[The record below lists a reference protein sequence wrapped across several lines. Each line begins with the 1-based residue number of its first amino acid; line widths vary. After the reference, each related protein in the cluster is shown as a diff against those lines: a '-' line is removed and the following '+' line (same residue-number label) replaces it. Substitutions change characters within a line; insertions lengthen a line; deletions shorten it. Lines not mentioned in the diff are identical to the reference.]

1 MWTRDRR
8 SSFPLGGRAAVAG
21 VLPHTKASAVQ
32 IPATTKQSVTG
43 HPDERGNAMVEYA
56 LIIFLISIVGL
67 VGLSAVGGAS
77 LNLYDVIGDALA
89 EIFG

>member
-1 MWTRDRR
+1 MR
-8 SSFPLGGRAAVAG
+8 
-21 VLPHTKASAVQ
+21 
-32 IPATTKQSVTG
+32 IPAITRQSVTSYR
-43 HPDERGNAMVEYA
+43 DERGNAMVEYA

-77 LNLYDVIGDALA
+77 LHLYDVIGDALA